1 MSDAVTNRYSRQ
13 EGLIHQD
20 RVENLRVGIHGSNP
34 LLEEELSTISL
45 HLGVKEFPVENDI
58 DVMIV
63 IDSTSDI
70 CHSNPLFVQ
79 MRKTGFALS
88 TELLKSNSASPC
100 DLLAPGLSTLAAA
113 MTWQEI
119 LKREGCLRVLPI
131 VKKYA
136 TVQFRIDSR
145 FSQLSDEDISGLQ
158 AHWADGERL
167 ALFHSPCEDGT
178 GHIRLS
184 ARLDVDSPTVR
195 QLLDAVEL
203 GLSEFDEV
211 TQPFSFEFS
220 IPRIERLP
228 QGNLVVAGVGGL
240 GTWSMHTLIRGIKAA
255 EGSGKGL
262 DITVFDPDDSVE
274 VHNLNRQVLYDETHL
289 NRSKAV
295 CAGEILSKEL
305 PKSQISYGMQSLGLP
320 ELDVILNE
328 GEDTAPVNDSAVDLL
343 EEFGLSDG
351 STLPPDE
358 VKGVLQDSNLIL
370 CGVDNLHARGVL
382 SAIASHLNVPFI
394 NAGAENFSGQFDL
407 FNEPGCMACR
417 YGPAS
422 VRDRRIASCQE
433 DGEIPVASI
442 VTTTAIFGALQGLAT
457 LTALSEP
464 AALSEWPKQLTW
476 GGQSNRLRSTSPPNF
491 MSGDD
496 HVQHIL
502 DSMHSMA
509 SGPAVKV
516 DIEADSRTDDVIE
529 QAE

>member
-13 EGLIHQD
+13 EGLVHQD

-34 LLEEELSTISL
+34 MLEEELSTISQ
-45 HLGVKEFPVENDI
+45 HLGVKGFPVENDI

-63 IDSTSDI
+63 IDS
-70 CHSNPLFVQ
+70 
-79 MRKTGFALS
+79 AS
-88 TELLKSNSASPC
+88 TELLKSDSASPC

-119 LKREGCLRVLPI
+119 LRREGCLRALPI
-131 VKKYA
+131 VKKFV
-136 TVQFRIDSR
+136 TVQFRVDSR

-184 ARLDVDSPTVR
+184 ARLDIDSPAVR

-211 TQPFSFEFS
+211 SQPFSFEFS
-220 IPRIERLP
+220 IPRIEHLP

-289 NRSKAV
+289 NRSKAD

-305 PKSQISYGMQSLGLP
+305 PKSQILHGMQSLGLP

-351 STLPPDE
+351 S
-358 VKGVLQDSNLIL
+358 
-370 CGVDNLHARGVL
+370 
-382 SAIASHLNVPFI
+382 
-394 NAGAENFSGQFDL
+394 
-407 FNEPGCMACR
+407 
-417 YGPAS
+417 
-422 VRDRRIASCQE
+422 
-433 DGEIPVASI
+433 
-442 VTTTAIFGALQGLAT
+442 
-457 LTALSEP
+457 
-464 AALSEWPKQLTW
+464 
-476 GGQSNRLRSTSPPNF
+476 GQSSRARSALCDCIPPQCAI
-491 MSGDD
+491 
-496 HVQHIL
+496 HQCWC
-502 DSMHSMA
+502 
-509 SGPAVKV
+509 
-516 DIEADSRTDDVIE
+516 
-529 QAE
+529 